1 MLMLLQNI
9 VKPWR
14 VVQHIWV
21 WLDAGNGDQAEGYSE
36 GASRGWWEAMV
47 QEVFNTEGR
56 MDLA

>member
-1 MLMLLQNI
+1 VLQNI

-21 WLDAGNGDQAEGYSE
+21 WLDAGDGDQVEGYSE
-36 GASRGWWEAMV
+36 GARRGWWEDMV